1 MEIFIEA
8 VFDVIHK
15 SIHILFSPSE
25 AFGTLFRMF
34 SSHERRVLVDNDVVE
49 DTTVYSAPADRNTSF
64 RSSLNT
70 DARTCQDVITELGYR
85 KDFRLHQCFLFQDLA
100 CPINDMYF

>member
-15 SIHILFSPSE
+15 SIHVLFSPSE
-25 AFGTLFRMF
+25 AFGTLFRLF
-34 SSHERRVLVDNDVVE
+34 SSNERPILVDKDVVE
-49 DTTVYSAPADRNTSF
+49 DASVSSAPAERNTSF

-70 DARTCQDVITELGYR
+70 DARTCQDVITELG
-85 KDFRLHQCFLFQDLA
+85 
-100 CPINDMYF
+100 